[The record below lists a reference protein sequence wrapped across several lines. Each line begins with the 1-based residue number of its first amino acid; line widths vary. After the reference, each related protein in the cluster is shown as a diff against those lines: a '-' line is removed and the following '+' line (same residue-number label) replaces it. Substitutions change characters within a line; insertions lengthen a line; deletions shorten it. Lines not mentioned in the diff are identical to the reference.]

1 MNSDNTL
8 HELDDMRLQFGQLK
22 EMLKEQ
28 TILNDKMMRKAMK
41 GDYSKVRADL
51 VFSIVFELLAIPL
64 QVFLMPWLGLPL
76 WFTLV
81 TVAFLFSALFA
92 SVYSLRKYASD
103 DIMTGNLTGVAAKIV
118 RYKRFGIYWFFY
130 AMPFLVF
137 WLCFFFY
144 FITKGQDSE
153 FVEGV
158 VWGGIIGGSI
168 GLTLGFVNYA
178 QNLRRMNRI
187 LQQIREVKECGE

>member
-22 EMLKEQ
+22 QMLKKQ
-28 TILNDKMMRKAMK
+28 TILNDKMMRRAMK
-41 GDYSKVRADL
+41 GDYNKVRADL
-51 VFSIVFELLAIPL
+51 IFSIVFELVAIPL

-81 TVAFLFSALFA
+81 TVAFLFSAFIA
-92 SVYSLRKYASD
+92 SVYSLRKFASD
-103 DIMTGNLTGVAAKIV
+103 DIMTGNLTGVASKIV
-118 RYKRFGIYWFFY
+118 RYKRFGICWFFY

-137 WLCFFFY
+137 WLCFFFS

>member
-22 EMLKEQ
+22 QMLKKQ
-28 TILNDKMMRKAMK
+28 TILNDKMMRRAMK
-41 GDYSKVRADL
+41 GDYNKVRADL
-51 VFSIVFELLAIPL
+51 IFSIVFELLAIPL

-103 DIMTGNLTGVAAKIV
+103 DIMTGNLTAVAAKIV

-137 WLCFFFY
+137 WLCFFFS